1 MSWRKVKTAT
11 NILHTF
17 PFSALTLLFGR
28 QEGHPACK
36 KLGIGDDSL
45 IGALYIFQLSLPLP
59 FLAPIKPA
67 DPDLPEKWPIKWR
80 ERESNSLYTKVN
92 ESVIVWERT
101 LCREHTL
108 IS

>member
-45 IGALYIFQLSLPLP
+45 TGALYIFQLSLPLP

-67 DPDLPEKWPIKWR
+67 DPDLPEKWPIKRR